1 MPPMTAYN
9 ATLADAFWPR
19 SLDNRWVRNITLA
32 VVGSL
37 LLTLSAK
44 THIPFW
50 PVPMTMQTFAVLV
63 LAMVYG
69 PRLGTAT
76 VLLYLMEGAA
86 GLPVFSGTP
95 DKGIGIAYM
104 AGPTG
109 GYLVGFL
116 AAAGLLGFLN
126 TRGWDR
132 SLLTTLAAMTLGTLV
147 ILGLGYSWLA
157 TLIGFEKAWVF
168 GVQPFLWGAVFKI
181 GLATAI
187 LPLLWQKLGKKIH

>member
-1 MPPMTAYN
+1 MLATTTQNISLADALWPYSLENRWLRN
-9 ATLADAFWPR
+9 ATLA
-19 SLDNRWVRNITLA
+19 I
-32 VVGSL
+32 VGSL
-37 LLTLSAK
+37 LLTVSAK
-44 THIPFW
+44 THVPFW

-63 LAMVYG
+63 IAMVYG

-95 DKGIGIAYM
+95 EKGIGLDYM

-116 AAAGLLGFLN
+116 VAAALLGFLN

-132 SLLTTLAAMTLGTLV
+132 HFFTTLLAMTLGTLV
-147 ILGLGYSWLA
+147 ILLMGYGWLA
-157 TLIGFEKAWVF
+157 
-168 GVQPFLWGAVFKI
+168 
-181 GLATAI
+181 
-187 LPLLWQKLGKKIH
+187 